1 MWSTYKEANNSMKK
15 KGLGKKIKKI
25 SKMLHHK
32 QVTPVPVLVSE
43 ERVLEGRV
51 ALITGGTRGLGL
63 EFARTFANCGCDVIV
78 SGRNKDALAEA
89 VKELGE
95 QGRSLF
101 LDATDINSFDEKVK
115 EANTLFNKP
124 VDILVNCA
132 GVHNHHGFLDTDV
145 EEFELIMKT
154 NLEGMFFLSQAVAN
168 SMIKHKIKGHI
179 LNVSSS
185 AALRPASNTYQLS
198 KWGVRGLTLGM
209 ADVLLPYG
217 IIVNAIAP
225 GPTATDMLIK
235 DGDTSLYKHDSLIGR
250 YEHPIEIA
258 NLAKIM
264 VSDIGNMIVGDTI
277 YVTGGSGVISL
288 HK

>member
-1 MWSTYKEANNSMKK
+1 MKK
-15 KGLGKKIKKI
+15 KGIKSKLKTLSKIV
-25 SKMLHHK
+25 HHK
-32 QVTPVPVLVSE
+32 QVTAVPVLVSE
-43 ERVLEGRV
+43 EKVLEGRV
-51 ALITGGTRGLGL
+51 ALITGGTKGLGL

-78 SGRNKDALAEA
+78 SGRNKDALAGA
-89 VKELGE
+89 AKELGE
-95 QGRSLF
+95 HGKSLF
-101 LDATDINSFDEKVK
+101 LDATDIKSFEEKVK
-115 EANTLFNKP
+115 EANALFNKP

-132 GVHNHHGFLDTDV
+132 GVHNHHGFFDTDP
-145 EEFELIMKT
+145 EEFELVLKT

-185 AALRPASNTYQLS
+185 ASLRPAANPYQLS

-235 DGDTSLYKHDSLIGR
+235 DGDTSLYKHNSLIGR
-250 YEHPIEIA
+250 YEHPVEIA

-264 VSDIGNMIVGDTI
+264 VSDVGDMIVGDTV
-277 YVTGGSGVISL
+277 YVTGGSGVITL